1 MREPSPHQLREM
13 SHLQFLDGWL
23 FCAEALS
30 QETTLGEKL
39 ADHDRADWVRLFMRF
54 EFEEVVPDRP
64 QSSN

>member
-1 MREPSPHQLREM
+1 M